1 MKIMAIPIS
10 IEPNTFKRVLE
21 LSPQHMLDLIDTV
34 GTAAVLNEQLT
45 VASESKIAIALTM
58 LEHANTMLEQCGCK
72 VETKI
77 NNPIWDNPAMYKTE
91 MD

>member
-1 MKIMAIPIS
+1 MKIMVFPIS
-10 IEPNTFKRVLE
+10 IESDTFRRVLE

-45 VASESKIAIALTM
+45 IASERKIAVALKM
-58 LEHANTMLEQCGCK
+58 LEYANTMLEQCGCK
-72 VETKI
+72 VETEI
-77 NNPIWDNPAMYKTE
+77 NNPSWDDPAKYKTE